1 MRLSLEAIARAVCG
15 NILPGATMP
24 SGPVEGAGIDSRT
37 VTPGMLFV
45 CIPGESFD
53 GHDFAGKAVES
64 GAVAILA
71 SRNPFSDR
79 PPVPVVLVED
89 TVAALGRLANA
100 WRHMLRPETKVIGIT
115 GTAGK
120 TTVKE
125 LLAQVLQRQGATAKN
140 PLNLNNQIGLPLS
153 MLAAT
158 GEERFWV
165 MEAGISHPE
174 DMDQLGA
181 ILEPD
186 IGVILNVGPGHAAG
200 LGDRGTAHYKAK
212 LLAHLAPQGTAI
224 VSADYPDLVRE
235 ARAVRQ
241 ELVFFSTTGR
251 QVEYRAAYVVPAGEE
266 KGLFRL
272 WLDGASVDV
281 EAPFRGTYGA
291 ENVIAVAAVA
301 HRLGLSID
309 AIASG
314 FADAILPKQRF
325 SCSRVGGWLV
335 IDDSYNANPLSFA
348 RMLESASEMA
358 GDRAGKPFVCVL
370 GEMGELGQ
378 LACEEHRTLGRRI
391 AAVRPRL
398 VLWKGAY
405 GEEVEAGLEAERF
418 SGTVVH
424 VNSEADMFR
433 ALEVLSSEERRNGGV
448 ILFKGSRLNRLETLV
463 AAFTSAQLEESNA
476 V

>member
-1 MRLSLEAIARAVCG
+1 MRLSLEDMARAVEG
-15 NILPGATMP
+15 SILPGVTMP
-24 SGPVEGAGIDSRT
+24 SGPVEGVGIDSRS

-64 GAVAILA
+64 GAAAILA
-71 SRNPFSDR
+71 SRNPLSGTA
-79 PPVPVVLVED
+79 PVPVILVEN
-89 TVAALGRLANA
+89 TVTALGRLANA
-100 WRHMLRPETKVIGIT
+100 WRHGLKPETKVVGIT

-125 LLAQVLQRQGATAKN
+125 LLAQVLQRQGATARN

-153 MLAAT
+153 MLAAA

-186 IGVILNVGPGHAAG
+186 IGVVLNVGPGHAAG

-212 LLAHLAPQGTAI
+212 LLTHLAPHGTAI
-224 VSADYPDLVRE
+224 ISADYPDLVRE

-272 WLDGASVDV
+272 WLDGTSVDV
-281 EAPFRGTYGA
+281 EAPFRGSYGA

-314 FADAILPKQRF
+314 FADAVLPRQRF
-325 SCSRVGGWLV
+325 SCSRAGNWLV

-358 GDRAGKPFVCVL
+358 GDRAGRPLVCVL

-378 LACEEHRTLGRRI
+378 LASEEHRTLGRRI
-391 AAVRPRL
+391 AAARPRL
-398 VLWKGAY
+398 VLWKGSY
-405 GEEVEAGLEAERF
+405 DKEVEAGLEDEHFTGMFSRINAE
-418 SGTVVH
+418 T
-424 VNSEADMFR
+424 DMFR
-433 ALEVLSSEERRNGGV
+433 ALEVLSSGERRNGGV
-448 ILFKGSRLNRLETLV
+448 ILFKGSRLNRLETFV
-463 AAFTSAQLEESNA
+463 SAFTNAQSEESNA
-476 V
+476 L

>member
-1 MRLSLEAIARAVCG
+1 MRLSLEAIASAVEG
-15 NILPGATMP
+15 TVLPGLKMP
-24 SGPVEGAGIDSRT
+24 SGPVVGAGTDSRS

-53 GHDFAGKAVES
+53 GHDFAGKAAEA
-64 GAVAILA
+64 GAAAILA
-71 SRNPFSDR
+71 SRNPFSGQ
-79 PPVPVVLVED
+79 PPVPVILAED
-89 TVAALGRLANA
+89 TIAALGRLANA
-100 WRHMLRPETKVIGIT
+100 WRHTLNPETKVVGIT

-125 LLAQVLQRQGATAKN
+125 LLAQILQRQGSTAKN

-174 DMDQLGA
+174 DMDQLGG

-186 IGVILNVGPGHAAG
+186 IGLILNVGPGHAAG
-200 LGDRGTAHYKAK
+200 LGDRGTAHYKSR
-212 LLAHLAPQGTAI
+212 LLAHLAPHGTAI
-224 VSADYPDLVRE
+224 ISADYPDLVRE

-266 KGLFRL
+266 RGLFRL
-272 WLDGASVDV
+272 WLDGTSVDV
-281 EAPFRGTYGA
+281 EAPFRGSYGA

-301 HRLGLSID
+301 HRLGMSID
-309 AIASG
+309 EIASG
-314 FADAILPKQRF
+314 FADAVLPRQRF
-325 SCSRVGGWLV
+325 SCSRAGNWLV

-358 GDRAGKPFVCVL
+358 GDKVGKPFVCVL

-378 LACEEHRTLGRRI
+378 VACEEHRTLGRRI
-391 AAVRPRL
+391 AAARPRM
-398 VLWKGAY
+398 VLWKGEY
-405 GEEVEAGLEAERF
+405 EEEVRAGLEAERF
-418 SGTVVH
+418 SGMFSEVS
-424 VNSEADMFR
+424 SEADMLQ
-433 ALEVLSSEERRNGGV
+433 ALERLSPEERRNGGV
-448 ILFKGSRLNRLETLV
+448 VLFKGSRLNRLETFV
-463 AAFTSAQLEESNA
+463 TAFLDAQSEDSNA
-476 V
+476 L